1 MLEGKKLKGMLMSYV
16 VIRDTLGYFRWH
28 NQINRIDKMLSL
40 MQHLDA
46 EEAELFFLDLREIS
60 NELHA

>member
-1 MLEGKKLKGMLMSYV
+1 MLMSYV

>member
-1 MLEGKKLKGMLMSYV
+1 MIEGKKLKGMLMSYV